1 MNAPYKDKLIYALIG
16 ELSSDESI
24 LIAWELMGRDKPEQ
38 EYIYVMVYFNRKP
51 SNNIPIIDI
60 YRDNVCIA
68 TLTAHPWCMGDNS
81 QLHDF
86 ILPCRVFSCEMS
98 IIPINYG
105 QHTFYA
111 MDRQTK
117 IRSNLITVNI

>member
-1 MNAPYKDKLIYALIG
+1 MNASCKDKLIYALIG

-24 LIAWELMGRDKPEQ
+24 LMSWEVLKDTPEQ
-38 EYIYVMVYFNRKP
+38 EYIEVAIFFNRKP
-51 SNNIPIIDI
+51 SNNRPIIDI

-68 TLTAHPWCMGDNS
+68 TLIAYSRCRIDGIFGRT
-81 QLHDF
+81 
-86 ILPCRVFSCEMS
+86 LPCRWFMAEKS
-98 IIPINYG
+98 IMPINYG
-105 QHTFYA
+105 SHTYYA